1 MKWIPLAAYKKYDKY
16 TKNELQDML
25 RIQSNYESASSDVK
39 DSLIKAL
46 WILTE
51 GVE

>member
-1 MKWIPLAAYKKYDKY
+1 MKWIPLAAFKKYDKY

-25 RIQSNYESASSDVK
+25 RIKSNYSVPISDVR
-39 DSLIKAL
+39 DCLVKAL

-51 GVE
+51 GDE